1 MDIQAMSK
9 HANYSKLYYVNP
21 YSVVNIRTH
30 NNKLLSSHETEHRLS
45 YIGTS
50 IPLTN
55 INSVIKHFFN
65 RDKQSGLNIT
75 NQNKLT
81 HAI

>member
-1 MDIQAMSK
+1 M
-9 HANYSKLYYVNP
+9 
-21 YSVVNIRTH
+21 
-30 NNKLLSSHETEHRLS
+30 SSHGTEHRLS